1 MNEKIM
7 NDESRRRGFWAIA
20 AAGVMTGIAC
30 TSCKQAATQ
39 PESTAPAASAARVQ
53 REDLTKIVP
62 IPAEF
67 RPYVEVEL
75 HAKVSGYLDKMN
87 VDFGD
92 RVKAGQLLATIEVPE
107 LHEELNNALAGE
119 RRAEA
124 DFTNAHLIY
133 ARLVAVNHDHPNL
146 VAQQDIDTATAK
158 DLAAEAAVGAAQAD
172 VGKYRTLV
180 GYTQI
185 TAPFDG
191 VITHRYVDP
200 GALVEAGTAT
210 ENTQPLLEI
219 SDNYH
224 LRLDFFVSE
233 DYVKDIQ
240 VGNTVSGSIVAM
252 GGKPISGK
260 ITRASLKVNL
270 DTRTMA
276 TEIEVANPDLTLV
289 PGMYVNLALPVE
301 HREHVLSI
309 PIQAVPPG
317 QMSSVYV
324 INSQNEIEERPV
336 TLGLET
342 PNRFEVISGLK
353 EGELVLMGNRAQFSA
368 GEKVVPKVMAVPSPD

>member
-1 MNEKIM
+1 MI
-7 NDESRRRGFWAIA
+7 DESKRRRIRALASAGAVAIMSC
-20 AAGVMTGIAC
+20 V
-30 TSCKQAATQ
+30 SCKQGGPSEAQSEDQT
-39 PESTAPAASAARVQ
+39 PAAPVARVQ
-53 REDLTKIVP
+53 REDLSKIVP

-107 LHEELNNALAGE
+107 LQDELNNALAVE

-124 DFTNAHLIY
+124 DFTNTHLIY
-133 ARLVAVNHDHPNL
+133 VRLTAVNHDHPNL

-158 DLAAEAAVGAAQAD
+158 DLAAEAAVGAAKAD

-191 VITHRYVDP
+191 VITRRYVDP
-200 GALVEAGTAT
+200 GALVEAGMAT

-224 LRLDFFVSE
+224 LRLDFFV
-233 DYVKDIQ
+233 
-240 VGNTVSGSIVAM
+240 
-252 GGKPISGK
+252 GG
-260 ITRASLKVNL
+260 L
-270 DTRTMA
+270 
-276 TEIEVANPDLTLV
+276 
-289 PGMYVNLALPVE
+289 
-301 HREHVLSI
+301 REGH
-309 PIQAVPPG
+309 PRWQYG
-317 QMSSVYV
+317 
-324 INSQNEIEERPV
+324 
-336 TLGLET
+336 
-342 PNRFEVISGLK
+342 
-353 EGELVLMGNRAQFSA
+353 
-368 GEKVVPKVMAVPSPD
+368 

>member
-1 MNEKIM
+1 MI
-7 NDESRRRGFWAIA
+7 DESKRLRIA
-20 AAGVMTGIAC
+20 APVAAGVMIAIIC
-30 TSCKQAATQ
+30 ASCKPGAATDAHSADQ
-39 PESTAPAASAARVQ
+39 APTVPAARVQ
-53 REDLTKIVP
+53 RQDLSKIVP

-107 LHEELNNALAGE
+107 LHDELNNALAVE

-124 DFTNAHLIY
+124 DYTNAHLIY
-133 ARLVAVNHDHPNL
+133 TRLMAVDHDHPNL
-146 VAQQDIDTATAK
+146 VAQQDIDSATAK
-158 DLAAEAAVGAAQAD
+158 DLAAEAAVGAAKAD
-172 VGKYRTLV
+172 TGKYRTLV

-200 GALVEAGTAT
+200 GALVEAGIAT

-233 DYVKDIQ
+233 EYVQDVC
-240 VGNTVSGSIVAM
+240 VGNVVSGSVVSM
-252 GGKPISGK
+252 GGKPFSGK

-270 DTRTMA
+270 DTRTME

-301 HREHVLSI
+301 RRERALSI

-324 INSQNEIEERPV
+324 INDQNEIEERPV

-342 PNRFEVISGLK
+342 PDRFEVVSGLK
-353 EGELVLMGNRAQFSA
+353 DRELVLIGSRSQFSV
-368 GEKVVPKVMAVPSPD
+368 GEKVAPKIIDVLFPN

>member
-1 MNEKIM
+1 MP
-7 NDESRRRGFWAIA
+7 ALLA
-20 AAGVMTGIAC
+20 AVGMAVIVCA
-30 TSCKQAATQ
+30 SCKREPITEAHAED
-39 PESTAPAASAARVQ
+39 PAPTAPAARVV
-53 REDLTKIVP
+53 REDLSKIVP

-107 LHEELNNALAGE
+107 LQDELNNALAVE
-119 RRAEA
+119 RRTEA
-124 DFTNAHLIY
+124 DLTNSHLIFS
-133 ARLVAVNHDHPNL
+133 RLQAVNHEHPNL
-146 VAQQDIDTATAK
+146 VAQQDIDTASAK
-158 DLAAEAAVGAAQAD
+158 DLGAQAAVGAAQAD
-172 VGKYRTLV
+172 AGKYRTLV

-191 VITHRYVDP
+191 VITRRYVDP
-200 GALVEAGTAT
+200 GALVEAGTST

-233 DYVKDIQ
+233 DYVKDIH
-240 VGNTVSGSIVAM
+240 VGDTVSGSIVSM
-252 GGKPISGK
+252 GGRPFSGK

-276 TEIEVANPDLTLV
+276 TEIEVSNPDLTLV

-301 HREHVLSI
+301 SRGHALSI

-317 QMSSVYV
+317 LASSVYV
-324 INSQNEIEERPV
+324 INGQNEIEERPV

-342 PNRFEVISGLK
+342 SDSFEVVSGLK
-353 EGELVLMGNRAQFSA
+353 EGELVLIGSRSQFSA
-368 GEKVVPKVMAVPSPD
+368 GEKVTPKVVNVPTPD

>member
-1 MNEKIM
+1 MI
-7 NDESRRRGFWAIA
+7 DESKRRRISALVVTGAVA
-20 AAGVMTGIAC
+20 ALICA
-30 TSCKQAATQ
+30 SCKQGAAMRANSEDQ
-39 PESTAPAASAARVQ
+39 APTVPAGRVQ
-53 REDLTKIVP
+53 RMDLSKIVP

-92 RVKAGQLLATIEVPE
+92 RVNAGQLLATIEVPE
-107 LHEELNNALAGE
+107 LHDELSNALAVE

-133 ARLVAVNHDHPNL
+133 SRMMSVNHDHPNL
-146 VAQQDIDTATAK
+146 VAQQDIDTAAAK
-158 DLAAEAAVGAAQAD
+158 DLAAQAAAGAAQAD

-180 GYTQI
+180 SYTQI
-185 TAPFDG
+185 TAPFKG

-200 GALVEAGTAT
+200 GALVEAGMSS

-233 DYVKDIQ
+233 EYVKDIF
-240 VGNTVSGSIVAM
+240 VGNTVSGTVVSM
-252 GGKPISGK
+252 GGKPFSGK
-260 ITRASLKVNL
+260 ITRASLKIDP

-289 PGMYVNLALPVE
+289 PGMYVNLELPVE
-301 HREHVLSI
+301 HRERALSI

-342 PNRFEVISGLK
+342 PDRFEVVSGLK
-353 EGELVLMGNRAQFSA
+353 EGDLVLIGSRSQFSA
-368 GEKVVPKVMAVPSPD
+368 GEKVAPKVIDVPSQN

>member
-1 MNEKIM
+1 MIDGLN
-7 NDESRRRGFWAIA
+7 RRRFPALVAASAMIAI
-20 AAGVMTGIAC
+20 TC
-30 TSCKQAATQ
+30 FSCKQSATTQ
-39 PESTAPAASAARVQ
+39 PHSEDQAPAVPAARVQ
-53 REDLTKIVP
+53 REDLSKIVP

-107 LHEELNNALAGE
+107 LHDELNSALAVE
-119 RRAEA
+119 SRAEA
-124 DFTNAHLIY
+124 DYTNAHLIFM
-133 ARLVAVNHDHPNL
+133 RLQAVNRQHPNL
-146 VAQQDIDTATAK
+146 VAQQEIDTATAK
-158 DLAAEAAVGAAQAD
+158 DLAAEAAVGAAKAD
-172 VGKYRTLV
+172 AGKYRTLV

-191 VITHRYVDP
+191 VITRRYVDP
-200 GALVEAGTAT
+200 GALVEAGTST

-233 DYVKDIQ
+233 DYVQDIH
-240 VGNTVSGSIVAM
+240 VGNTVTGTIVSM
-252 GGKPISGK
+252 GGKSFSGK
-260 ITRASLKVNL
+260 ITRTSRKVTL

-276 TEIEVANPDLTLV
+276 TEIEVTNLDLTLV

-301 HREHVLSI
+301 QREHALSI

-317 QMSSVYV
+317 QTSSVYV
-324 INSQNEIEERPV
+324 INRQNEIEERAV

-342 PNRFEVISGLK
+342 PSRFEVVSGLK
-353 EGELVLMGNRAQFSA
+353 EGELVLIGSRSQFSA
-368 GEKVVPKVMAVPSPD
+368 GEKVSPKVIDVPSTD

>member
-1 MNEKIM
+1 MI
-7 NDESRRRGFWAIA
+7 DELKRRRISALVGAGAVA
-20 AAGVMTGIAC
+20 ALICA
-30 TSCKQAATQ
+30 SCKQGAATRANSEDQ
-39 PESTAPAASAARVQ
+39 APTVPAGRVQ
-53 REDLTKIVP
+53 RMDLSKIVP

-92 RVKAGQLLATIEVPE
+92 RVNAGQLLATIEVPE
-107 LHEELNNALAGE
+107 LHDELSNALAVE

-133 ARLVAVNHDHPNL
+133 SRMMSVNHDHPNL
-146 VAQQDIDTATAK
+146 VAQQDIDTAAAK
-158 DLAAEAAVGAAQAD
+158 DLAAQAAAGAAQAD

-180 GYTQI
+180 SYTQI
-185 TAPFDG
+185 TAPFKG

-200 GALVEAGTAT
+200 GALVEAGMSS

-233 DYVKDIQ
+233 EYVKDIF
-240 VGNTVSGSIVAM
+240 VGNTVSGTVVSM
-252 GGKPISGK
+252 GGKPFSGK
-260 ITRASLKVNL
+260 ITRASLKIDP

-289 PGMYVNLALPVE
+289 PGMYVNLELPVE
-301 HREHVLSI
+301 HREHALSI

-342 PNRFEVISGLK
+342 PDRFEVVSGLK
-353 EGELVLMGNRAQFSA
+353 EGDLVLIGSRSQFSA
-368 GEKVVPKVMAVPSPD
+368 GEKVAPKVIDVPSQN

>member
-1 MNEKIM
+1 MI
-7 NDESRRRGFWAIA
+7 DESKRRRIRALASAGAVAAIIC
-20 AAGVMTGIAC
+20 V
-30 TSCKQAATQ
+30 SCKQGGT
-39 PESTAPAASAARVQ
+39 PEAHSGDQVPAAPAARVQ
-53 REDLTKIVP
+53 REDMSKIVP

-107 LHEELNNALAGE
+107 LQDELNNALAVE
-119 RRAEA
+119 RRVEA

-133 ARLVAVNHDHPNL
+133 TRLVAVNHDHPNL

-158 DLAAEAAVGAAQAD
+158 DLAAEAAVGAAKAD
-172 VGKYRTLV
+172 VGKYQTLV

-185 TAPFDG
+185 AAPFDG

-200 GALVEAGTAT
+200 GALVEAGTST

-233 DYVKDIQ
+233 DYVQDIH
-240 VGNTVSGSIVAM
+240 VGDTVSGSIVSM
-252 GGKPISGK
+252 GGKPFSGK

-309 PIQAVPPG
+309 PIHAVPPE
-317 QMSSVYV
+317 QMSNVYV

-342 PNRFEVISGLK
+342 PNRFEVVSGLK
-353 EGELVLMGNRAQFSA
+353 EGELVLIGSRSQYSA
-368 GEKVVPKVMAVPSPD
+368 GEKVAPKVIDVPSPD

>member
-1 MNEKIM
+1 MI
-7 NDESRRRGFWAIA
+7 DESKRRRIWALSSAVAVA
-20 AAGVMTGIAC
+20 AVIC
-30 TSCKQAATQ
+30 VSCKRGGTT
-39 PESTAPAASAARVQ
+39 EAPSEAQSPVAPTARVQ

-107 LHEELNNALAGE
+107 LHDELNNALAVE
-119 RRAEA
+119 RRVEA
-124 DFTNAHLIY
+124 DYTNAHLIFM
-133 ARLVAVNHDHPNL
+133 RLQAVNREHPNL

-158 DLAAEAAVGAAQAD
+158 DLAAEAAVGAAKAD
-172 VGKYRTLV
+172 AGKYRTLV

-191 VITHRYVDP
+191 IITHRYVDP
-200 GALVEAGTAT
+200 GALVEAGTST

-233 DYVKDIQ
+233 DYVQDIH
-240 VGNTVSGSIVAM
+240 VGDTVSGSIVSM
-252 GGKPISGK
+252 GGKPFYGK
-260 ITRASLKVNL
+260 ITRSSLKVNL

-276 TEIEVANPDLTLV
+276 AEIEVTNLDLVLV
-289 PGMYVNLALPVE
+289 PGMYVNLALPVQ
-301 HREHVLSI
+301 HREHALSI

-342 PNRFEVISGLK
+342 PNRFEVVSGLK
-353 EGELVLMGNRAQFSA
+353 EGELVLIGSRSQFSA
-368 GEKVVPKVMAVPSPD
+368 GEKVAPKVMDVPSPD

>member
-1 MNEKIM
+1 MI
-7 NDESRRRGFWAIA
+7 DELKRRRFWGLT
-20 AAGVMTGIAC
+20 AAGALAAIICV
-30 TSCKQAATQ
+30 SCKQVGAKEAQSKDQ
-39 PESTAPAASAARVQ
+39 PPAAPAARVQ
-53 REDLTKIVP
+53 REDLSKIVP

-107 LHEELNNALAGE
+107 LHDELNNALAVE

-133 ARLVAVNHDHPNL
+133 TRLEAVNHDHPNL
-146 VAQQDIDTATAK
+146 IAEQDIDTATAR

-172 VGKYRTLV
+172 AGKYRTLV
-180 GYTQI
+180 GYTRI

-224 LRLDFFVSE
+224 LRLDFYVSE
-233 DYVKDIQ
+233 DYVKDISI
-240 VGNTVSGSIVAM
+240 GNTVSGSIVSM
-252 GGKPISGK
+252 GGKPFSGK
-260 ITRASLKVNL
+260 ITRSSRKVNL

-301 HREHVLSI
+301 RRERALSI

-317 QMSSVYV
+317 QTSNVYV
-324 INSQNEIEERPV
+324 INRQNEIEERPV

-342 PNRFEVISGLK
+342 PNRFEVVSGLK
-353 EGELVLMGNRAQFSA
+353 EGELVLMGSRSQFSA
-368 GEKVVPKVMAVPSPD
+368 GEKVVPKVIEAPSSD

>member
-1 MNEKIM
+1 MTY
-7 NDESRRRGFWAIA
+7 ESKRRRIPALV
-20 AAGVMTGIAC
+20 AAGVAVAIICA
-30 TSCKQAATQ
+30 SCKQGATTDSHS
-39 PESTAPAASAARVQ
+39 ESKTPTAPAARVQ
-53 REDLTKIVP
+53 REDLSKIVP

-67 RPYVEVEL
+67 RPNVEVEL

-107 LHEELNNALAGE
+107 LHDELNNALAVE

-124 DFTNAHLIY
+124 DYTNAHLIY
-133 ARLVAVNHDHPNL
+133 TRLLAVNRDHPNL
-146 VAQQDIDTATAK
+146 VAEQEIDTATSK
-158 DLAAEAAVGAAQAD
+158 DLAAEAAVAAAKAD
-172 VGKYRTLV
+172 AGKYRTLV

-200 GALVEAGTAT
+200 GALVQAGTST
-210 ENTQPLLEI
+210 DNTQPLLEI

-233 DYVKDIQ
+233 DNVKDIHI
-240 VGNTVSGSIVAM
+240 GDTVSGIIVSM
-252 GGKPISGK
+252 GGKPFSGK
-260 ITRASLKVNL
+260 ITRASMKVNL

-276 TEIEVANPDLTLV
+276 TEIEVPNADLILV

-301 HREHVLSI
+301 HRERALSI
-309 PIQAVPPG
+309 PIQAAPPG

-324 INSQNEIEERPV
+324 INSQNEIEDRPV

-342 PNRFEVISGLK
+342 PYRFEVVSGLK
-353 EGELVLMGNRAQFSA
+353 EGELVLIGGRSQFTA
-368 GEKVVPKVMAVPSPD
+368 GEKVDPKVVEGSSHD

>member
-1 MNEKIM
+1 MIDKA
-7 NDESRRRGFWAIA
+7 RWRGLWTAAA
-20 AAGVMTGIAC
+20 AAGVMAGMVCA
-30 TSCKQAATQ
+30 SCKPAATG
-39 PESTAPAASAARVQ
+39 PENATPVASVARVE
-53 REDLTKIVP
+53 RGDLAKIVP

-107 LHEELNNALAGE
+107 LQDELNNALAVE

-124 DFTNAHLIY
+124 DATNAHLIY
-133 ARLVAVNHDHPNL
+133 TRLQGVNHDHPNL

-158 DLAAEAAVGAAQAD
+158 DLAAEAAVGAAKAD
-172 VGKYRTLV
+172 AGKYRTLV

-191 VITHRYVDP
+191 VITRRYVDP
-200 GALVEAGTAT
+200 GALVEAGTAS

-233 DYVKDIQ
+233 DYVKDIH
-240 VGNTVSGSIVAM
+240 VGDMVSGKIVSM
-252 GGKPISGK
+252 GGKPFSGK

-276 TEIEVANPDLTLV
+276 TEIEVANPDLILV

-301 HREHVLSI
+301 HRENALSI

-317 QMSSVYV
+317 QTSSVYV
-324 INSQNEIEERPV
+324 INSQNEIESRPV
-336 TLGLET
+336 KLGLET
-342 PNRFEVISGLK
+342 PDRFEVVSGLK
-353 EGELVLMGNRAQFSA
+353 EGELVLLGSRSQFNT
-368 GEKVVPKVMAVPSPD
+368 GEKVEPKVTDVPAPD

>member
-1 MNEKIM
+1 MI
-7 NDESRRRGFWAIA
+7 DESRRRRVWALASAVAVA
-20 AAGVMTGIAC
+20 ATICV
-30 TSCKQAATQ
+30 SCKQGGATQ
-39 PESTAPAASAARVQ
+39 GPSEAQSPTAPTVRVQ

-107 LHEELNNALAGE
+107 LQDELNNALAVE

-133 ARLVAVNHDHPNL
+133 TRLVAVNHDHPNL

-158 DLAAEAAVGAAQAD
+158 DLAAEAAVGAAKAEA
-172 VGKYRTLV
+172 GKYRTLV

-191 VITHRYVDP
+191 IITHRYVDP
-200 GALVEAGTAT
+200 GALVEAGTST
-210 ENTQPLLEI
+210 DNTQPLLEI

-233 DYVKDIQ
+233 DYVQDIH
-240 VGNTVSGSIVAM
+240 VGDTVSGSIVSM
-252 GGKPISGK
+252 GGKPFSGK
-260 ITRASLKVNL
+260 ITRTSLKVNL

-276 TEIEVANPDLTLV
+276 TEIEVTNLDLILV
-289 PGMYVNLALPVE
+289 PGMYVNLALPVQ
-301 HREHVLSI
+301 HREHALSI

-342 PNRFEVISGLK
+342 PNRFEVVSGLK
-353 EGELVLMGNRAQFSA
+353 EGELVLIGSRSQFSA
-368 GEKVVPKVMAVPSPD
+368 GEKVAPKVIDAPTPD

>member
-1 MNEKIM
+1 MIDKSKRRKI
-7 NDESRRRGFWAIA
+7 WALAPAVSLA
-20 AAGVMTGIAC
+20 AIMCV
-30 TSCKQAATQ
+30 SCKQGGKTEAVLDGQSPSVA
-39 PESTAPAASAARVQ
+39 AARVQ

-92 RVKAGQLLATIEVPE
+92 RVKTGQLLATIEVPE
-107 LHEELNNALAGE
+107 LHDELNNALAVE
-119 RRAEA
+119 QRAEA

-133 ARLVAVNHDHPNL
+133 TRLVAVNHDHPNL

-158 DLAAEAAVGAAQAD
+158 DLAAEAAVGAAKAD
-172 VGKYRTLV
+172 AGKYRTLV

-191 VITHRYVDP
+191 VITRRYADP
-200 GALVEAGTAT
+200 GTLVQAGTST
-210 ENTQPLLEI
+210 DNTQPLLEI

-233 DYVKDIQ
+233 DYVQDIH
-240 VGNTVSGSIVAM
+240 VGDTVSGSIVSM
-252 GGKPISGK
+252 GGKPFFGK

-276 TEIEVANPDLTLV
+276 TEIEVTNLDLTLV
-289 PGMYVNLALPVE
+289 PGMYVNLALPVQ
-301 HREHVLSI
+301 HREHALSI

-342 PNRFEVISGLK
+342 PDRFEVVSGLK
-353 EGELVLMGNRAQFSA
+353 EGELVVIGSRSQFTL
-368 GEKVVPKVMAVPSPD
+368 GEKVAPKIIDASTPN

>member
-1 MNEKIM
+1 MLDSSK
-7 NDESRRRGFWAIA
+7 RRRIPALV
-20 AAGVMTGIAC
+20 AAGAVAAIICA
-30 TSCKQAATQ
+30 SCKRDATTDAHSEDAA
-39 PESTAPAASAARVQ
+39 PTAPVARVQ
-53 REDLTKIVP
+53 REDLSKIVP

-107 LHEELNNALAGE
+107 LHDELNNALAVE

-133 ARLVAVNHDHPNL
+133 TRLQAVNRDHPNL
-146 VAQQDIDTATAK
+146 VAEQEIDTATAK
-158 DLAAEAAVGAAQAD
+158 DLAAQAAVGAAEAD
-172 VGKYRTLV
+172 AGKYRTLV

-200 GALVEAGTAT
+200 GALVQAGMAT

-233 DYVKDIQ
+233 DYVQDIH
-240 VGNTVSGSIVAM
+240 VGDTVSGSIVSM
-252 GGKPISGK
+252 GGKPFSGK
-260 ITRASLKVNL
+260 IARASLKVNL

-301 HREHVLSI
+301 HRERALSI

-342 PNRFEVISGLK
+342 PNRFEVVAGLK
-353 EGELVLMGNRAQFSA
+353 EGELVLIGSRSQFSA
-368 GEKVVPKVMAVPSPD
+368 GEKVAPKVIDVPAPD

>member
-1 MNEKIM
+1 M
-7 NDESRRRGFWAIA
+7 
-20 AAGVMTGIAC
+20 AGIVCA
-30 TSCKQAATQ
+30 SCKPAATQ
-39 PESTAPAASAARVQ
+39 PDTIPAASAARVQ
-53 REDLTKIVP
+53 REDLSKIVP

-107 LHEELNNALAGE
+107 LHDELNNALAVE
-119 RRAEA
+119 RRADA
-124 DFTNAHLIY
+124 DYTNAHLVY
-133 ARLVAVNHDHPNL
+133 TRLADVNKEHANL
-146 VAQQDIDTATAK
+146 VAQQDIDAAQAK
-158 DLAAEAAVGAAQAD
+158 DNMAAAAVGAAQAD

-191 VITHRYVDP
+191 IITHRYVDP
-200 GALVEAGTAT
+200 GALVQAGTST

-224 LRLDFFVSE
+224 LRLDFYVSE
-233 DYVKDIQ
+233 DNVKDIS
-240 VGNTVSGSIVAM
+240 VGDTVSGRIVSM
-252 GGKPISGK
+252 GGKPFSGK

-301 HREHVLSI
+301 HREHALSI

-324 INSQNEIEERPV
+324 INSQNEIEDRPV

-342 PNRFEVISGLK
+342 PNRFEVVSGLK
-353 EGELVLMGNRAQFSA
+353 EGELVLIGSRSQFSV
-368 GEKVVPKVMAVPSPD
+368 GEKVAPKVIDVPSPD

>member
-1 MNEKIM
+1 MT
-7 NDESRRRGFWAIA
+7 DESKRRRIPALA
-20 AAGVMTGIAC
+20 AAGAVAASICA
-30 TSCKQAATQ
+30 SCKQGATTAHSEEQ
-39 PESTAPAASAARVQ
+39 TPTAPAARVQ
-53 REDLTKIVP
+53 RENLSKIVP

-75 HAKVSGYLDKMN
+75 HAKVSGYIDTMK

-92 RVKAGQLLATIEVPE
+92 RVKAGQLLMTIEVPE
-107 LHEELNNALAGE
+107 LHDELNNALAVE

-133 ARLVAVNHDHPNL
+133 TRLEAVNHDHPNL
-146 VAQQDIDTATAK
+146 IAEQDIDTATAR

-172 VGKYRTLV
+172 AGKYRTLV
-180 GYTQI
+180 GYTRI

-224 LRLDFFVSE
+224 LRLDFYVSE
-233 DYVKDIQ
+233 DYVKDISI
-240 VGNTVSGSIVAM
+240 GNTVSGSIVSM
-252 GGKPISGK
+252 GGKPFSGK
-260 ITRASLKVNL
+260 ITRSSRKVNL

-301 HREHVLSI
+301 RRERALSI

-317 QMSSVYV
+317 QTSNVYV
-324 INSQNEIEERPV
+324 INRQNEIEERPV

-342 PNRFEVISGLK
+342 PNRFEVVSGLK
-353 EGELVLMGNRAQFSA
+353 EGELVLMGSRSQFSA
-368 GEKVVPKVMAVPSPD
+368 GEKVVPKVIEAPSSD

>member
-1 MNEKIM
+1 MT
-7 NDESRRRGFWAIA
+7 DESKRRRIPALA
-20 AAGVMTGIAC
+20 AAGAVAAIICA
-30 TSCKQAATQ
+30 SCKQGATTAHSEEQ
-39 PESTAPAASAARVQ
+39 TPTAPAARVQ
-53 REDLTKIVP
+53 RENLSKIVP

-75 HAKVSGYLDKMN
+75 HAKVSGYIDTMK

-92 RVKAGQLLATIEVPE
+92 RVKAGQLLMTIEVPE
-107 LHEELNNALAGE
+107 LHDELNNALAVE

-133 ARLVAVNHDHPNL
+133 TRLEAVNHDHPNL
-146 VAQQDIDTATAK
+146 IAEQDIDTATAR

-172 VGKYRTLV
+172 AGKYRTLV
-180 GYTQI
+180 GYTRI

-224 LRLDFFVSE
+224 LRLDFYVSE
-233 DYVKDIQ
+233 DYVKDISI
-240 VGNTVSGSIVAM
+240 GNTVSGSIVSM
-252 GGKPISGK
+252 GGKPFSGK
-260 ITRASLKVNL
+260 ITRSSRKVNL

-301 HREHVLSI
+301 RRERALSI

-317 QMSSVYV
+317 QTSNVYV
-324 INSQNEIEERPV
+324 INRQNEIEERPV

-342 PNRFEVISGLK
+342 PNRFEVVSGLK
-353 EGELVLMGNRAQFSA
+353 EGELVLMGSRSQFSA
-368 GEKVVPKVMAVPSPD
+368 GEKVVPKVIEAPSSD

>member
-1 MNEKIM
+1 MIDAPK
-7 NDESRRRGFWAIA
+7 RRRILALLAGVGMAAMICASCKRDA
-20 AAGVMTGIAC
+20 AAEAHSEDQTP
-30 TSCKQAATQ
+30 S
-39 PESTAPAASAARVQ
+39 APVAKVQ
-53 REDLTKIVP
+53 REDLFKIVP

-107 LHEELNNALAGE
+107 LHDELNDALAVE
-119 RRAEA
+119 QRAEA
-124 DFTNAHLIY
+124 DYTNAHLIY
-133 ARLVAVNHDHPNL
+133 TRLVAVNHEHPNL
-146 VAQQDIDTATAK
+146 VAEQDIDSATAK
-158 DLAAEAAVGAAQAD
+158 DLAAQAAVGAAKAD
-172 VGKYRTLV
+172 AGKYRTLV

-210 ENTQPLLEI
+210 ENTLPLLEI

-224 LRLDFFVSE
+224 LRLDFFVSQ
-233 DYVKDIQ
+233 DYVQDIH
-240 VGNTVSGSIVAM
+240 VGDTV
-252 GGKPISGK
+252 GGKIVSLGDKPFSGK
-260 ITRASLKVNL
+260 ITRASMKVNL
-270 DTRTMA
+270 DTRTMTA
-276 TEIEVANPDLTLV
+276 EIEVANPDLTLV

-301 HREHVLSI
+301 RRENALSI
-309 PIQAVPPG
+309 PIQAAPPG
-317 QMSSVYV
+317 QTASVYAV
-324 INSQNEIEERPV
+324 NSQNEIEDRPV

-342 PNRFEVISGLK
+342 PDRIEVVSGLK
-353 EGELVLMGNRAQFSA
+353 EGELVLIGGRSQFKI
-368 GEKVVPKVMAVPSPD
+368 GEKVAPKVIAAPSQD

>member
-1 MNEKIM
+1 MT
-7 NDESRRRGFWAIA
+7 DESKRRRIPALV
-20 AAGVMTGIAC
+20 AAGALAAIVCA
-30 TSCKQAATQ
+30 SCKQGATTAAHSEDQT
-39 PESTAPAASAARVQ
+39 PAAPAARVQ
-53 REDLTKIVP
+53 RENLSKIVP

-75 HAKVSGYLDKMN
+75 HAKVSGYIDKMN

-92 RVKAGQLLATIEVPE
+92 RVKAGQLLMTIEVPE
-107 LHEELNNALAGE
+107 LHDELNNALAVE

-133 ARLVAVNHDHPNL
+133 IRLVAVNHDHPNL
-146 VAQQDIDTATAK
+146 IAEQDIDTATAK

-224 LRLDFFVSE
+224 LRLDFYVSE
-233 DYVKDIQ
+233 DYVKDISI
-240 VGNTVSGSIVAM
+240 GNTVSGSIVSM
-252 GGKPISGK
+252 GGKPFSGK
-260 ITRASLKVNL
+260 ITRSSRKVNL

-301 HREHVLSI
+301 RREHALSI

-317 QMSSVYV
+317 QMSNVYV

-342 PNRFEVISGLK
+342 PNRFEVVSGLK
-353 EGELVLMGNRAQFSA
+353 EGELVLIGSRSQFSA
-368 GEKVVPKVMAVPSPD
+368 GEKVAPKVIEAPSSD

>member
-1 MNEKIM
+1 MI
-7 NDESRRRGFWAIA
+7 DEPKRRRLPSLVAAWAVA
-20 AAGVMTGIAC
+20 AIICA
-30 TSCKQAATQ
+30 SCKQHATTQ
-39 PESTAPAASAARVQ
+39 AQQEDQAPTAPAARVQ
-53 REDLTKIVP
+53 RGDLSKIVP

-107 LHEELNNALAGE
+107 LHDELNNALAIE
-119 RRAEA
+119 RRTEA

-133 ARLVAVNHDHPNL
+133 TRLVAVNHDHPNL
-146 VAQQDIDTATAK
+146 VAQQEIDTATAK
-158 DLAAEAAVGAAQAD
+158 DLAAQAAVGAAQAD
-172 VGKYRTLV
+172 VGKYRTMV

-200 GALVEAGTAT
+200 GALVEAGTST

-233 DYVKDIQ
+233 DYVQDIHI
-240 VGNTVSGSIVAM
+240 GDTVSGSIVSM
-252 GGKPISGK
+252 GGKRFSGK
-260 ITRASLKVNL
+260 IARASLKVNL
-270 DTRTMA
+270 ETRTMA
-276 TEIEVANPDLTLV
+276 TEIEVANPDLALV

-301 HREHVLSI
+301 HRERALSI

-317 QMSSVYV
+317 QTSSVYV
-324 INSQNEIEERPV
+324 IDSENQIEERPV
-336 TLGLET
+336 KLGLET
-342 PNRFEVISGLK
+342 PDRFEVISGLK
-353 EGELVLMGNRAQFSA
+353 EGELVLMGSRSQFSA
-368 GEKVVPKVMAVPSPD
+368 GEKVAPKVIDVPSPD

>member
-1 MNEKIM
+1 
-7 NDESRRRGFWAIA
+7 
-20 AAGVMTGIAC
+20 
-30 TSCKQAATQ
+30 
-39 PESTAPAASAARVQ
+39 
-53 REDLTKIVP
+53 
-62 IPAEF
+62 
-67 RPYVEVEL
+67 
-75 HAKVSGYLDKMN
+75 MN

-92 RVKAGQLLATIEVPE
+92 RVKTGQLLATIEVPE
-107 LHEELNNALAGE
+107 LHDELNNALAVE
-119 RRAEA
+119 RRTEA

-133 ARLVAVNHDHPNL
+133 TRLVAVNHDHPNL

-158 DLAAEAAVGAAQAD
+158 DLAAEAAVAAAEAD
-172 VGKYRTLV
+172 AGKYRTLV

-200 GALVEAGTAT
+200 GALVQAGTST

-233 DYVKDIQ
+233 DYVKDIH
-240 VGNTVSGSIVAM
+240 VGNTVSGKIVSM
-252 GGKPISGK
+252 GGKPFSGK

-289 PGMYVNLALPVE
+289 PGMYVNLALTVE
-301 HREHVLSI
+301 HREHALSI

-317 QMSSVYV
+317 RMSSVYV

-342 PNRFEVISGLK
+342 PNRFEVVSGLK
-353 EGELVLMGNRAQFSA
+353 EGELVLIGSRSQFSA
-368 GEKVVPKVMAVPSPD
+368 GEKVAPKVIDVPSPE

>member
-1 MNEKIM
+1 MI
-7 NDESRRRGFWAIA
+7 DDSIRRRIRALA
-20 AAGVMTGIAC
+20 AAGAVAALICA
-30 TSCKQAATQ
+30 SCKQDAATQ
-39 PESTAPAASAARVQ
+39 PPAEDQAPAAPVARVQ
-53 REDLTKIVP
+53 RGDLSQIVP

-107 LHEELNNALAGE
+107 LHDELNNALAIE

-133 ARLVAVNHDHPNL
+133 SRLVAVNHDHPNL

-158 DLAAEAAVGAAQAD
+158 DLAAQAAVGAAEAD
-172 VGKYRTLV
+172 AGKYRTLV

-200 GALVEAGTAT
+200 GALVEAGISS

-233 DYVKDIQ
+233 DYVKDIH
-240 VGNTVSGSIVAM
+240 VGDIVSGSIVSM
-252 GGKPISGK
+252 GGKPFSGK
-260 ITRASLKVNL
+260 ITRDSLKVNL
-270 DTRTMA
+270 ETRTMA
-276 TEIEVANPDLTLV
+276 TEIEVTNLDLSLV
-289 PGMYVNLALPVE
+289 PGMYVNLALPVQ
-301 HREHVLSI
+301 HRERALSI

-324 INSQNEIEERPV
+324 INSQNEIEDRPV

-342 PNRFEVISGLK
+342 PNRYEVVSGLK
-353 EGELVLMGNRAQFSA
+353 EGELVLIGSRSQFSA
-368 GEKVVPKVMAVPSPD
+368 GEKVAPKIIDAPTPD

>member
-1 MNEKIM
+1 MT
-7 NDESRRRGFWAIA
+7 DESKRRRIPALL
-20 AAGVMTGIAC
+20 AAGAVAAIICA
-30 TSCKQAATQ
+30 SCKQGETTEAHSQDQA
-39 PESTAPAASAARVQ
+39 PTAPAARVQ
-53 REDLTKIVP
+53 REDLSKIVP

-92 RVKAGQLLATIEVPE
+92 RVKAGQLLATIEIPE
-107 LHEELNNALAGE
+107 LHDELNNALAVE
-119 RRAEA
+119 RRADA
-124 DFTNAHLIY
+124 DYTNAHLDY
-133 ARLVAVNHDHPNL
+133 TRLADVNKEHANL
-146 VAQQDIDTATAK
+146 VAQQDIDAAQAK
-158 DLAAEAAVGAAQAD
+158 DNMAAAAVGAAQAD

-200 GALVEAGTAT
+200 GALVQAGTST

-233 DYVKDIQ
+233 EYVQDIQ
-240 VGNTVSGSIVAM
+240 VGDTVSGSIVSM
-252 GGKPISGK
+252 GGKPFSGK

-301 HREHVLSI
+301 RRAHALSI
-309 PIQAVPPG
+309 PVQAVPPG

-342 PNRFEVISGLK
+342 PNRFEVVSGLK
-353 EGELVLMGNRAQFSA
+353 EGELVLMGSRSQFSA
-368 GEKVVPKVMAVPSPD
+368 GEKVAPKVIDIPSPD

>member
-1 MNEKIM
+1 MT
-7 NDESRRRGFWAIA
+7 DESKRRRIPALA
-20 AAGVMTGIAC
+20 AAGAVAAIICA
-30 TSCKQAATQ
+30 SCKQGATTAHSEEQ
-39 PESTAPAASAARVQ
+39 TPTAPAARVQ
-53 REDLTKIVP
+53 RENLSKIVP

-75 HAKVSGYLDKMN
+75 HAKVSGYIDTMK

-92 RVKAGQLLATIEVPE
+92 RVKAGQLLMTIEVPE
-107 LHEELNNALAGE
+107 LHDELNNALAVE

-133 ARLVAVNHDHPNL
+133 TRLEAVNHDHPNL
-146 VAQQDIDTATAK
+146 IAEQDIDTATAR

-172 VGKYRTLV
+172 AGKYRTLV

-224 LRLDFFVSE
+224 LRLDFYVSE
-233 DYVKDIQ
+233 DYVKDISI
-240 VGNTVSGSIVAM
+240 GNTVSGSIVSM
-252 GGKPISGK
+252 GGKPFSGK
-260 ITRASLKVNL
+260 ITRSSRKVNL

-301 HREHVLSI
+301 RRERALSI

-317 QMSSVYV
+317 QTSNVYV
-324 INSQNEIEERPV
+324 INRQNEIEERPV

-342 PNRFEVISGLK
+342 PNRFEVVSGLK
-353 EGELVLMGNRAQFSA
+353 EGELVLMGSRSQFSA
-368 GEKVVPKVMAVPSPD
+368 GEKVVPKVIEAPSSD